1 MSNTVPRQRIL
12 ACRLP
17 HLRIERIA
25 RTRWGASWRLNGRPD
40 VPPIIVTGQHRQAL
54 RVIAVEPVADLSGI
68 QTGQSLS
75 DARAIRPDLDCVPQD
90 EEADQNLFRRIAHW
104 CERYTPFVAFGQD
117 HTLFLDISGCAH
129 LFGGESDLT
138 QDLAVRLKAQGFH
151 AAIALA
157 DTAGAAWA
165 LTRHHDH
172 AIAPPGRQRERLK
185 PLPLSALRLEAGQV
199 RELARLGLKTIGCLF
214 SIPRAALTARFGPSV
229 FQRLD
234 QAMGDVGEALSPLS
248 PPVSFIAERRFFDP
262 IVQNEA
268 IKSVIGSLCLRLVEP
283 LERSGMGMRRAE
295 LTLFRCDGHVSGVCV
310 ETSAPLRDPAAMAR
324 LFDERLAALHNE
336 WDAGFGFDVIRLSV
350 SRTDPFDAAQVDM
363 VSGIPPE
370 EALNPLIDRLS
381 ARLGSDRVEVFV
393 SADTHIP
400 ERRHGLV
407 PALRRNRSQETD
419 ASIADPAIRPIV
431 LFERPEGAEVVA
443 ELPEGPPLKFRWRKM
458 LYEVTRAEGPE
469 RIACE
474 WWVDG
479 RAAPTRD
486 YFRIETS
493 GGHRFWLFRQGLYER
508 ETGRPV
514 WFVQGLFA

>member
-1 MSNTVPRQRIL
+1 MSNTVSRQRIL

-17 HLRIERIA
+17 HLRVERIA
-25 RTRWGASWRLNGRPD
+25 RMRWGASWRLTGRPD
-40 VPPIIVTGQHRQAL
+40 GPPIVITGQHMRAL
-54 RVIAVEPVADLSGI
+54 RVVAVEPLADLAGI
-68 QTGQSLS
+68 QAGQSLS

-90 EEADQNLFRRIAHW
+90 DEADRQLLRHLAHW

-129 LFGGESDLT
+129 LFGGEEDLT
-138 QDLAVRLKAQGFH
+138 KDLAVRLNAQGFC
-151 AAIALA
+151 ASIALA

-172 AIAPPGRQRERLK
+172 AIAPPGRHRERLEA
-185 PLPLSALRLEAGQV
+185 LPLSALRLDAAQV

-214 SIPRAALTARFGPSV
+214 SIPRAALTARFGTSV

-234 QAMGDVGEALSPLS
+234 QALGDVGEALSPLS
-248 PPVSFIAERRFFDP
+248 PPVNLIAERRFFDP
-262 IVQNEA
+262 IVQDEA
-268 IKSVIGSLCLRLVEP
+268 IKGVIRSLCVRLVEP
-283 LERSGMGMRRAE
+283 LERGGMGMRRAE
-295 LTLFRCDGHVSGVCV
+295 LALFRCDGHVSGLSV
-310 ETSAPLRDPAAMAR
+310 ETSAPMRDPAAMAR
-324 LFDERLAALHNE
+324 LFDERIAALHDE

-350 SRTDPFDAAQVDM
+350 SRTDPFDATQDDM
-363 VSGIPPE
+363 VADAPPA
-370 EALNPLIDRLS
+370 EALNPLIDKLS
-381 ARLGSDRVEVFV
+381 ARLGPDRVEVFV

-400 ERRHGLV
+400 ERRYGLE
-407 PALRRNRSQETD
+407 PALRRNLSQASD
-419 ASIADPAIRPIV
+419 AVVTDPAIRPIV

-443 ELPEGPPLKFRWRKM
+443 ELPEGPPLKFRWRKV

-486 YFRIETS
+486 YFRLETA

-514 WFVQGLFA
+514 WYVQGLFA